1 MLTDEQ
7 IEQIAKWVTKR
18 NPGKIK
24 GISQHII
31 KEHFKISY
39 SNEATRKLL
48 KRNGL
53 KLLRPKVVPGNPP
66 NEEEYQKIFRDEI
79 FL

>member
-1 MLTDEQ
+1 VPKKTLLTDEQ
-7 IEQIAKWVTKR
+7 IEQIVKWVTER

-24 GISQHII
+24 EISQHI

-39 SNEATRKLL
+39 SNEAVRKLL

-53 KLLRPKVVPGNPP
+53 KVIIHPSC
-66 NEEEYQKIFRDEI
+66 IF
-79 FL
+79 